1 MKKQPLSKDAIHL
14 LAENGYKFKP
24 NESGVSF
31 KRSPG
36 VMGAIV
42 LMIITLFASIP
53 FFAAGVIYGV
63 GLIFIVIGGIVIRRI
78 YFSDHSRFN
87 VDNAR
92 NTFSAKIGTY
102 FQDDQPLSMIS
113 TIVLHSQFVD
123 EYVTA
128 ARNSVEE
135 HLISIRIQ
143 LMNKEEITL
152 FKLKSDKSEPSSEI
166 NEIYHFLEK
175 SIKLAKAA

>member
-1 MKKQPLSKDAIHL
+1 MKNRPLSKSAREV
-14 LAENGYKFKP
+14 LAENGYKFYS
-24 NESGVSF
+24 NETGVWF

-42 LMIITLFASIP
+42 IMIITFFVSLP
-53 FFAAGVIYGV
+53 FFSAGIPYG
-63 GLIFIVIGGIVIRRI
+63 IGIIACVLAGIIIRRV
-78 YFSDHSRFN
+78 YFSDKSSFRVN
-87 VDNAR
+87 QLQK
-92 NTFSAKIGTY
+92 TFSAKVGTY
-102 FQDDQPLSMIS
+102 FQENQPLSLIS

-135 HLISIRIQ
+135 HLISIRVQ

-152 FKLKSDKSEPSSEI
+152 FKLKSEQSEPSRAI
-166 NEIYHFLEK
+166 NEIYQFLEA
-175 SIKLAKAA
+175 SVKLAKA